1 MDRRICVVTIFAA
14 LTLGLTETAGLT
26 LFERAYTVA
35 VIVGIYAGRDIW
47 TGLAYAD
54 ISLTR
59 ETAQTIIVCGTAEG
73 LTTATRRAK
82 IDGTCANSG
91 AHEAKQDRT
100 VNRFLHNR
108 TSE

>member
-1 MDRRICVVTIFAA
+1 MDRRICVVTILAA

-26 LFERAYTVA
+26 LFQSAYAVA
-35 VIVGIYAGRDIW
+35 VIVGIDACWNVW

-59 ETAQTIIVCGTAEG
+59 ETAQTIIIRGAAKG

-91 AHEAKQDRT
+91 AHKAKQDRT